1 MLAQAASP
9 ETETSA
15 MTFAKKTS
23 LGDEAMDTL
32 GCLVRVFGEESFAL
46 ADDPDPDRFRA
57 QSAELAQHIE
67 NGSAAPLAGIDEAT
81 APGRAW
87 ARVRGFFIDRRRRER
102 AFVSS
107 ALDNYRGVVDDF
119 VSGLRRIGKR
129 DRDTEASIRSGLGS
143 IESIVEI
150 GSLPEIK
157 AALTR
162 TIDEIGETL
171 ARQKQEYEQQISELN
186 EKMSSL
192 RQDLVSTLEQMKRDP
207 LTDIYNRAGFDSAIN
222 YSVNMKFI
230 ANQPCTLVMI
240 DVDHF
245 KQINDRYGHA
255 AGDGVLREIA
265 ACLQRAFIRKSDL
278 VCRLGGDE
286 FAVVVND
293 TRSEQCEVLIRRFI
307 ELADEIEV
315 ASAPAGTRVGCSI
328 GFAEILPTD
337 DAETLLERTDKA
349 LYQAKRDGRN
359 CVRKAPEPPEP
370 AGGSAAARN
379 PETAEPVPAR
389 A

>member
-1 MLAQAASP
+1 
-9 ETETSA
+9 
-15 MTFAKKTS
+15 MTFGKKAS
-23 LGDEAMDTL
+23 LGDEALDTL

-46 ADDPDPDRFRA
+46 ADDADPDLFRA

-67 NGSAAPLAGIDEAT
+67 NGSAAPLAGIEEAT

-87 ARVRGFFIDRRRRER
+87 ARVRGCFIDRRRRER

-119 VSGLRRIGKR
+119 VSGLKRIGKR

-143 IESIVEI
+143 IESIVEM

-157 AALTR
+157 EALTR

-171 ARQKQEYEQQISELN
+171 ARQKREYEQQISELN

-192 RQDLVSTLEQMKRDP
+192 KQDLVSTLEQMKRDP
-207 LTDIYNRAGFDSAIN
+207 LTDIYNRAGFDSAIK

-240 DVDHF
+240 DIDRF
-245 KQINDRYGHA
+245 KQINDRYGHS

-265 ACLQRAFIRKSDL
+265 TCLQRAFIRKSDL

-293 TRSEQCEVLIRRFI
+293 TKSENCELLIRRFV
-307 ELADEIEV
+307 ELAGEIDV
-315 ASAPAGTRVGCSI
+315 ASAPAGIRVSCSI
-328 GFAEILPTD
+328 GLAEIASSD

-349 LYQAKRDGRN
+349 LYQAKHDGRN
-359 CVRKAPEPPEP
+359 CVRLAPAPADPASGPAAAERPKPRNRSRPEPKV
-370 AGGSAAARN
+370 AAAG
-379 PETAEPVPAR
+379 ADKL
-389 A
+389 